1 MKSANQP
8 LPSETDV
15 LIVGAGPTGMAL
27 AIALQQE
34 GIDHVLIDKLPEGLN
49 TSRAGVIHAH
59 TLEELDRIGVAKD
72 LVRDGMRIQSFCI
85 RDRNR
90 PLLQLDFSKLPSAHP
105 YLLMLPQDQTERIL
119 RERLTALGGV
129 IYRNVTAAEVHQ
141 DASAARVSVTAPG
154 GNGVIRAKYVVGA
167 DGMHSVVRAALGTEF
182 EGGTYEDSFVLADVK
197 MDWAL
202 GTNGVTLLFS
212 PAGMVVIAP
221 LPNDRYRVVATT
233 AAEAPEHPS
242 AEFVQQLLDTR
253 GPNNRRSQ
261 VKEVLWSSR
270 FRLHHRV
277 AKSYR
282 NGRLLLMGDAA
293 HVHSPAGGQGMNTG
307 LVDAV
312 VLGQLL
318 PQVIRNPEALSLL
331 DKYQELRRPA
341 ASKVV
346 AMAGRLTDMATAKG
360 LVARASRNLLLS
372 VLNVLPP
379 ARQAFLMNLS
389 GLSRR
394 HLASVPATALN
405 VLADELRA

>member
-8 LPSETDV
+8 LPNETDV

-34 GIDHVLIDKLPEGLN
+34 GIDHVLMDKLPEGLN

-59 TLEELDRIGVAKD
+59 TLEELDHIGVAKD
-72 LVRDGMRIQSFCI
+72 LVREGMRIQSFCI

-119 RERLTALGGV
+119 RERIAALGGV
-129 IYRNVTAAEVHQ
+129 IHRDVTAAAAEQ
-141 DASAARVSVTAPG
+141 DGSSARVMVTTPTGEA
-154 GNGVIRAKYVVGA
+154 VIRAKYVVGA
-167 DGMHSVVRAALGTEF
+167 DGLHSVVRKASGAEF

-202 GTNGVTLLFS
+202 GAGQVTLLFS

-221 LPNDRYRVVATT
+221 LPNDRYRVVAT
-233 AAEAPEHPS
+233 AAEAPERPS
-242 AEFVQQLLDTR
+242 ADFVQQLLDAR
-253 GPNNRRSQ
+253 GPSNGRSR
-261 VKEVLWSSR
+261 VTEVLWSSR

-282 NGRLLLMGDAA
+282 TGRLLLMGDAA

-312 VLGQLL
+312 VLGKLL
-318 PQVIRNPEALSLL
+318 PQVIRNPEAHALL

-360 LVARASRNLLLS
+360 FVARASRNLLLS

-394 HLASVPATALN
+394 HLASVPETALD
-405 VLADELRA
+405 VLAHQLRA